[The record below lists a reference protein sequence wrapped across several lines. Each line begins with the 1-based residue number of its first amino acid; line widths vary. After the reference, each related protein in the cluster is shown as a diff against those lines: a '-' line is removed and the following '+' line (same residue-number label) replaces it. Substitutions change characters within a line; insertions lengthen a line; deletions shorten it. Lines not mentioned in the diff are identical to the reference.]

1 MRLVPNAKS
10 RRRDRWPTSGPLEIV
25 RERRREAIRQA
36 GIEDAKAVAEG
47 RREKLREALS

>member
-1 MRLVPNAKS
+1 MRLRPNAKS
-10 RRRDRWPTSGPLEIV
+10 RRRDPLPMSGPPEIM